1 LAHKEVYLFHDIFR
15 ACSVSKIKKASK
27 TKSQN
32 RIRLKSHQSLRFLFF
47 DTAFNPYSIPFFIIN
62 LQQFY

>member
-1 LAHKEVYLFHDIFR
+1 AFR